1 MGVQQHLSNSNHH
14 TVLFLTLM
22 VSLILISACGAA
34 EVSDGESNYV
44 VPTDPPSGAGPIP
57 TAEEVLEGMVAL
69 MESQQDL
76 AAEAYITYEVLQ
88 DSGQLLS
95 FNTVRY
101 VDMRR
106 PNFLAW
112 TTVRDDATADEV
124 WFANGVLTMLKHPE
138 NIYGRVED
146 LPSEIAEAV
155 DVLVDEYGI
164 FVPFSDLISGRERQV
179 FLDEP
184 DSKMYVGEAW
194 IRGQWTHHL
203 ALRGG
208 DFDIELWVS
217 AEGDPVPLRM
227 GIRWINE
234 EGHPAFTAR
243 FHNWNLTP
251 DFDESTFRSVLPDT
265 AERVSMMPIIDDAG
279 GEG

>member
-1 MGVQQHLSNSNHH
+1 MGVQQHLLNWNHH
-14 TVLFLTLM
+14 TVVFSALM

-34 EVSDGESNYV
+34 DVPDGESNFV

-57 TAEEVLEGMVAL
+57 TAEEVLEGMVSL

-76 AAEAYITYEVLQ
+76 AVESYVTYEVLQ
-88 DSGQLLS
+88 SSGQLLS

-106 PNFLAW
+106 PNLLAW

-124 WFANGVLTMLKHPE
+124 WLANGILTMLKHPE
-138 NIYGRVED
+138 NIYGQIED

-155 DVLVDEYGI
+155 DVLVDDNGI
-164 FVPFSDLISGRERQV
+164 FVPFSDLISGRARQV
-179 FLDEP
+179 FLDES
-184 DSKMYVGEAW
+184 DSKVYVGEAW

-217 AEGDPVPLRM
+217 AVGDPVPLRM
-227 GIRWINE
+227 AIRWINE
-234 EGHPAFTAR
+234 EGHPSFTAR

-251 DFDESTFRSVLPDT
+251 DFDETTFDPILPDD
-265 AERVSMMPIIDDAG
+265 AERVIMVPIVDDEG
-279 GEG
+279 GER